1 MNNENKITLHI
12 ELDPEHEELKNATSV
27 RINRLLKYGKLMEE
41 YMKNSQADIQTNDIT
56 EKVNNSLINKIND
69 VQYTLINK
77 VDTGITTKLESVSKY
92 MSEQLTTINS
102 QMNNTMKTSMVDI
115 ASVITQTESIT
126 RKIQDLFI
134 INNQSVDKTNQ
145 QLLEINNDVNKEL
158 TNLKSH
164 VNDIMV
170 KYNSKDNI
178 ANLHQSIN
186 SHVEN
191 LKLSI
196 NNMINANDSKS
207 RESEVKFREDLV
219 KQLNDIKL
227 QMVNLS
233 SKTSARDSNID
244 LLNANVQK
252 DINDL
257 KLQIIDTIRK
267 NMEEK
272 GVIGKIEEIKNY
284 IDKSKSNSATKGKVM
299 EAKIGDILQAINE
312 DYKIDNTSSKAKQSD
327 FQLTSEK
334 YKILVEVK
342 DYDRNLPTAELDKF
356 KYNVKTIACD
366 GGIIL
371 NDKFGFAKFK
381 FNCLKIIEVDNKP
394 VIMLSKFNN
403 SKVKLQMALRL
414 LELAIDIKRKT
425 SESKE
430 NNRAL
435 ELEQQLTRS
444 NNIIKDIED
453 KNKKARVIVD
463 NFIKQQINTINNF
476 RDQVVPLIFI

>member
-1 MNNENKITLHI
+1 MLKNI
-12 ELDPEHEELKNATSV
+12 ELDEDNKHLNNATNIE
-27 RINRLLKYGKLMEE
+27 INKLLRYGKVLMTYLEKSQVDVKSIDMADKITNQLNNKLNNIQLTLTDKLE
-41 YMKNSQADIQTNDIT
+41 KNIY
-56 EKVNNSLINKIND
+56 EKMASVESLINIQLDKID
-69 VQYTLINK
+69 KHIN
-77 VDTGITTKLESVSKY
+77 ESVQNK
-92 MSEQLTTINS
+92 LTNINTTINKTDTII
-102 QMNNTMKTSMVDI
+102 NNLT
-115 ASVITQTESIT
+115 SVITT
-126 RKIQDLFI
+126 
-134 INNQSVDKTNQ
+134 
-145 QLLEINNDVNKEL
+145 NNDIKNKESV
-158 TNLKSH
+158 LKF
-164 VNDIMV
+164 
-170 KYNSKDNI
+170 KD
-178 ANLHQSIN
+178 
-186 SHVEN
+186 
-191 LKLSI
+191 
-196 NNMINANDSKS
+196 
-207 RESEVKFREDLV
+207 DLV
-219 KQLNDIKL
+219 LQLNDIKI
-227 QMVNLS
+227 QMVGLA
-233 SKTSARDSNID
+233 SKASVRDSNID

-356 KYNVKTIACD
+356 KYNIKTIACD